1 MYNFLYRP
9 KITGK
14 DVWEIMAFLNV
25 GKHVIIL
32 WIKIIIT
39 DSILMLFCHVFKSL
53 KRSNFVTA
61 NLNSIIP
68 RTKDQV
74 RIVGGI
80 NLTNIFCSAKSLI
93 IRYVKATKRLWPCD
107 THSNIKGQVWD
118 KLTCARLQFTYTR
131 FAFICESKRW
141 PRQNRS
147 TR

>member
-14 DVWEIMAFLNV
+14 DVSEIMAFLNV

-93 IRYVKATKRLWPCD
+93 IRYVKATKRL
-107 THSNIKGQVWD
+107 
-118 KLTCARLQFTYTR
+118 
-131 FAFICESKRW
+131 
-141 PRQNRS
+141 
-147 TR
+147 